1 MPHREKTPEQIEHD
15 RICREM
21 HLQMIR
27 DFKNTEN
34 KEEIPTVDLLALL
47 FSFSMRK
54 CDYKEQAE
62 AMLKRYGSLVSFLD
76 MPYDSM
82 MLEPSIRLNTAL
94 MLKGIPAIIQKKML
108 AERPK
113 RKRIKTPQ
121 DAELYLKPFFI
132 GSTFEQAYLLILSDQ
147 YYPKDVVKLGEGL
160 SNEVFISPRVI
171 LREMLMHDS
180 SKAILAHSHPG
191 GEAMASKN
199 DKIATLEVANTLAPL
214 HIQLLDHLIFTK
226 RECIY
231 LSDDEEMDNTVLAFS
246 KREYVSI
253 FKKDKK

>member
-1 MPHREKTPEQIEHD
+1 MPRREKTPEQIEHD

-34 KEEIPTVDLLALL
+34 KAEIPTEDLLALL

-62 AMLKRYGSLVSFLD
+62 IMLKRYGSLVSFLD
-76 MPYDSM
+76 MTYDAM

-94 MLKGIPAIIQKKML
+94 MLKGIPAIIQKKMM

-121 DAELYLKPFFI
+121 DAEVYLKPYFV
-132 GSTFEQAYLLILSDQ
+132 GSSFEQAYLLILSDQ
-147 YYPKDVVKLGEGL
+147 FFPKDVVKLGEGL
-160 SNEVFISPRVI
+160 SNEVYISPRII
-171 LREMLMHDS
+171 LRTMLMHDS
-180 SKAILAHSHPG
+180 TKAILAHSHPA
-191 GEAMASKN
+191 GEAEASTN
-199 DKIATLEVANTLAPL
+199 DKIATLEVANTLDAL

-226 RECIY
+226 RECVY
-231 LSDDEEMDNTVLAFS
+231 LSDDIEMDHTVLTFS
-246 KREYVSI
+246 KREHVSI
-253 FKKDKK
+253 FKK

>member
-1 MPHREKTPEQIEHD
+1 MPRREKTPEQIEHD

-34 KEEIPTVDLLALL
+34 KAEIPTEDLLALL

-62 AMLKRYGSLVSFLD
+62 TMLRRYGSFVSFLD

-94 MLKGIPAIIQKKML
+94 MLRGIPALIQKKML

-113 RKRIKTPQ
+113 RKQIKTPH
-121 DAELYLKPFFI
+121 DAEIYLRPYFV
-132 GSTFEQAYLLILSDQ
+132 GSSFEQAFLLILSDR
-147 YYPKDVVKLGEGL
+147 YYPKAVIKLGEGL
-160 SNEVFISPRVI
+160 SNEVYISPRI
-171 LREMLMHDS
+171 IFREMLMHNCS
-180 SKAILAHSHPG
+180 MAILAHSHPA
-191 GEAMASKN
+191 GEANASKN
-199 DKIATLEVANTLAPL
+199 DKIATLEIANILEPL
-214 HIQLLDHLIFTK
+214 HLRLLDHLIFTK
-226 RECIY
+226 RECTY
-231 LSDDEEMDNTVLAFS
+231 LSEDQEMDNTVLAFS
-246 KREYVSI
+246 KREHVSI
-253 FKKDKK
+253 FKK

>member
-1 MPHREKTPEQIEHD
+1 MSFTTNEPEQIEHE

-34 KEEIPTVDLLALL
+34 KAEIPTEDLLALL

-62 AMLKRYGSLVSFLD
+62 TMLRRYGSFVSFLD

-94 MLKGIPAIIQKKML
+94 MLRGIPALIQKKML

-113 RKRIKTPQ
+113 RKQIKTPH
-121 DAELYLKPFFI
+121 DAEIYLRPYFV
-132 GSTFEQAYLLILSDQ
+132 GSSFEQA
-147 YYPKDVVKLGEGL
+147 
-160 SNEVFISPRVI
+160 FI
-171 LREMLMHDS
+171 
-180 SKAILAHSHPG
+180 
-191 GEAMASKN
+191 
-199 DKIATLEVANTLAPL
+199 
-214 HIQLLDHLIFTK
+214 
-226 RECIY
+226 
-231 LSDDEEMDNTVLAFS
+231 
-246 KREYVSI
+246 
-253 FKKDKK
+253 